1 VAESLERD
9 RAGSGDR
16 ASHFGTGRSLPLTTG
31 GPFGTLAMLGSDVVE
46 VEVAMVTVK
55 RPGRPTTGAGTPGV
69 GAATV
74 SPLMTAD
81 ELAGWLHCSRRA
93 VYDRVYRGQLPGM
106 VRVGRRVYF
115 LRESVLAFLR
125 EGSDQRSWRSR

>member
-1 VAESLERD
+1 MVT
-9 RAGSGDR
+9 R
-16 ASHFGTGRSLPLTTG
+16 ASGVVTATGRTATG
-31 GPFGTLAMLGSDVVE
+31 SS
-46 VEVAMVTVK
+46 
-55 RPGRPTTGAGTPGV
+55 GADGG
-69 GAATV
+69 V

-106 VRVGRRVYF
+106 VRVGRRLYF

>member
-1 VAESLERD
+1 MAARSTGE
-9 RAGSGDR
+9 R
-16 ASHFGTGRSLPLTTG
+16 AS
-31 GPFGTLAMLGSDVVE
+31 
-46 VEVAMVTVK
+46 
-55 RPGRPTTGAGTPGV
+55 GANGE
-69 GAATV
+69 V

-106 VRVGRRVYF
+106 VRVGRRLYF

-125 EGSDQRSWRSR
+125 EGSEQRSWRSR

>member
-1 VAESLERD
+1 MAT
-9 RAGSGDR
+9 R
-16 ASHFGTGRSLPLTTG
+16 AS
-31 GPFGTLAMLGSDVVE
+31 
-46 VEVAMVTVK
+46 
-55 RPGRPTTGAGTPGV
+55 
-69 GAATV
+69 GAARSTGERASGGANGEV

-106 VRVGRRVYF
+106 VRVGRRLYF

-125 EGSDQRSWRSR
+125 EGSEQRSWRSR